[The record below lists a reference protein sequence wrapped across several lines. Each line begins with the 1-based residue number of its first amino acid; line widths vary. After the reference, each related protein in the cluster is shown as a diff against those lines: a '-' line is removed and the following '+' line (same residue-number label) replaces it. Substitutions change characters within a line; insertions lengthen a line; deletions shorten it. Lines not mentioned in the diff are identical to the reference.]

1 MINSKMPTPAQSSD
15 SVSYQR
21 VHCMTL
27 KEGLCTYVVEKTG
40 FDLNQAFHTELGSFV
55 SLATSRTRQPTRF

>member
-1 MINSKMPTPAQSSD
+1 
-15 SVSYQR
+15 
-21 VHCMTL
+21 MTL

>member
-1 MINSKMPTPAQSSD
+1 MINSKMPTPAHISD

-21 VHCMTL
+21 TQHMTL
-27 KEGLCTYVVEKTG
+27 KGGLCTYVVEKTG